1 MYICLNPWLTIQ
13 HISKIVLMQNSTVDT
28 GQHAQDKHAKPG
40 RIGAFFCGNLDISS
54 LELFIS
60 ICNRLCKRTTYI
72 PWLYIY
78 NYIYISYLNRLFRYE
93 SNQQFANAA
102 LTVQLLD
109 LLVFDMKTLPL
120 EDTIARMFA

>member
-1 MYICLNPWLTIQ
+1 MPKT
-13 HISKIVLMQNSTVDT
+13 SMQNLGALGPFSAGIWTFQVWNCLFRFVI
-28 GQHAQDKHAKPG
+28 GCVNVQLIYPG
-40 RIGAFFCGNLDISS
+40 
-54 LELFIS
+54 
-60 ICNRLCKRTTYI
+60 
-72 PWLYIY
+72 YIY
-78 NYIYISYLNRLFRYE
+78 IYIIIYISYLNRLFRYE